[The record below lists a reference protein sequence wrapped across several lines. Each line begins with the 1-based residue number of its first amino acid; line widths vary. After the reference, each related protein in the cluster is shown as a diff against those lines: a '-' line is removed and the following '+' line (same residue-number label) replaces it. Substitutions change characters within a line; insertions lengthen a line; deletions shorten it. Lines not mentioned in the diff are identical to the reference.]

1 MAIQLF
7 IITEDDN
14 ITLHVIRQLKM
25 NPPKLS
31 LNVTMPFTSS
41 CNLLDG
47 VVD

>member
-1 MAIQLF
+1 MAIHLF
-7 IITEDDN
+7 IITGGDN
-14 ITLHVIRQLKM
+14 ITLLVIRQLQM